1 MNGQEFLQA
10 LSNSRR
16 KGFESEF
23 SRTAVHLGLGRA
35 LSSEELNLLLKAAFL
50 AALCQISFNGL
61 GGCGGVIRPDRE
73 AHRWSLEK
81 KFMDAR
87 NTFYATEGWRSLP
100 DYQSGP
106 IQRIFFSIFVTEDNL
121 AW

>member
-1 MNGQEFLQA
+1 MNGQEFLQQ
-10 LSNSRR
+10 LSDRR
-16 KGFESEF
+16 PKGFESEF

-35 LSSEELNLLLKAAFL
+35 LSSEELDLLLKAAFL

-61 GGCGGVIRPDRE
+61 GGCGGVIQPERE
-73 AHRWSLEK
+73 AHRWSLER

-87 NTFYATEGWRSLP
+87 NAFYATEGWRSLP

-106 IQRIFFSIFVTEDNL
+106 IQRIFLSIIVTDENL